1 MRRTQQSSA
10 ETLKFVS
17 ALSAQICER
26 RLMSMEREKIIAA
39 LETAFAEISG
49 AGYEDEPET
58 FAEFLESFK
67 KFRDPDFP
75 VYWIPWTVE
84 EAVEE
89 LTGRQFGWHEDAFK
103 DEWNYTGEFGFVCVD
118 PETLR
123 CLTAERTDDER
134 CAVSVVFPILEID
147 DAVQA
152 VEYFLRLV
160 QQA

>member
-1 MRRTQQSSA
+1 
-10 ETLKFVS
+10 
-17 ALSAQICER
+17 
-26 RLMSMEREKIIAA
+26 MEREKIIAA

-49 AGYEDEPET
+49 AEYEDEPET
-58 FAEFLESFK
+58 FAEFLESFR
-67 KFRDPDFP
+67 KFRDPETP

-84 EAVEE
+84 ETVEA
-89 LTGRQFGWHEDAFK
+89 LTGRKFGWHEDAFK
-103 DEWNYTGEFGFVCVD
+103 DEWNYTGEFGFICVD

-123 CLTAERTDDER
+123 CLTAEWTDDER
-134 CAVSVVFPILEID
+134 CAVSVVFSILSID

>member
-1 MRRTQQSSA
+1 
-10 ETLKFVS
+10 
-17 ALSAQICER
+17 
-26 RLMSMEREKIIAA
+26 MEREKIIAA
-39 LETAFAEISG
+39 LEAAFAEISG
-49 AGYEDEPET
+49 AVYEDEPET

-89 LTGRQFGWHEDAFK
+89 LTGKKYGWHEDAFR
-103 DEWNYTGEFGFVCVD
+103 DEWNYTGEFGFICVD

-134 CAVSVVFPILEID
+134 CAVSLVFPILSID
-147 DAVQA
+147 DAVQV

>member
-1 MRRTQQSSA
+1 
-10 ETLKFVS
+10 
-17 ALSAQICER
+17 
-26 RLMSMEREKIIAA
+26 MEREKIIAA

-123 CLTAERTDDER
+123 CLTAERTDDGR
-134 CAVSVVFPILEID
+134 CAVSVAFPILSID
-147 DAVQA
+147 DAVKA
-152 VEYFLRLV
+152 VEYFLQLV

>member
-1 MRRTQQSSA
+1 
-10 ETLKFVS
+10 
-17 ALSAQICER
+17 
-26 RLMSMEREKIIAA
+26 MEREKIIAA

-49 AGYEDEPET
+49 AKYEDEPET

-67 KFRDPDFP
+67 KFRDPETP

-89 LTGRQFGWHEDAFK
+89 LTGRKFGWHEDAFK
-103 DEWNYTGEFGFVCVD
+103 DEWNYTGEFGFICVD

-123 CLTAERTDDER
+123 YLTAERTDDER
-134 CAVSVVFPILEID
+134 CAVSVVFPILSID

-152 VEYFLRLV
+152 VEYFLRLA

>member
-1 MRRTQQSSA
+1 MKHSKAGA
-10 ETLKFVS
+10 ETLKCVS

-26 RLMSMEREKIIAA
+26 RSVSMEREKIIAA

-49 AGYEDEPET
+49 AEYEDEPET

-89 LTGRQFGWHEDAFK
+89 LTGKKYGWHEDAFR
-103 DEWNYTGEFGFVCVD
+103 DEWNYTGEFGFICVD

-134 CAVSVVFPILEID
+134 CAVSLVFPILSID

-152 VEYFLRLV
+152 VEYFLQLV

>member
-1 MRRTQQSSA
+1 
-10 ETLKFVS
+10 
-17 ALSAQICER
+17 
-26 RLMSMEREKIIAA
+26 
-39 LETAFAEISG
+39 
-49 AGYEDEPET
+49 
-58 FAEFLESFK
+58 
-67 KFRDPDFP
+67 

-84 EAVEE
+84 EAVEA
-89 LTGRQFGWHEDAFK
+89 LTGRKFGWHEDAFK
-103 DEWNYTGEFGFVCVD
+103 DEWNYTGEFGFICVD

-134 CAVSVVFPILEID
+134 CAVSVVFPILSID

>member
-1 MRRTQQSSA
+1 VKHSKAGA
-10 ETLKFVS
+10 ETLKSVS
-17 ALSAQICER
+17 ALSAQIYER
-26 RLMSMEREKIIAA
+26 RSVSMEREKIIAA

-67 KFRDPDFP
+67 KFRDPETP

-84 EAVEE
+84 EAVEA
-89 LTGRQFGWHEDAFK
+89 LTGRKFGWHEDAFK
-103 DEWNYTGEFGFVCVD
+103 DEWNYTGEFGFICVD
-118 PETLR
+118 PETLK

-134 CAVSVVFPILEID
+134 CAVSVVFPILEIE

>member
-1 MRRTQQSSA
+1 
-10 ETLKFVS
+10 
-17 ALSAQICER
+17 
-26 RLMSMEREKIIAA
+26 MERERIIAA

-49 AGYEDEPET
+49 AEYEDEPTT
-58 FAEFLESFK
+58 FAQFLESFK

-89 LTGRQFGWHEDAFK
+89 LTGRKFGWHEDAFK
-103 DEWNYTGEFGFVCVD
+103 DEWNYTGEFGFICVD
-118 PETLR
+118 PETLK
-123 CLTAERTDDER
+123 CLTAERSDDGR
-134 CAVSVVFPILEID
+134 CAVSVVFPILSID
-147 DAVQA
+147 EAVQA

>member
-1 MRRTQQSSA
+1 MKHSKAGA
-10 ETLKFVS
+10 ETLKCVS

-26 RLMSMEREKIIAA
+26 RSVSMEREKIIAA

-49 AGYEDEPET
+49 AEYEDEPET

-75 VYWIPWTVE
+75 VYWIPWAIE
-84 EAVEE
+84 EAVEL
-89 LTGRQFGWHEDAFK
+89 LTDRNFGWHEDALK
-103 DEWNYTGEFGFVCVD
+103 DEWSYTGEFSFICVD
-118 PETLR
+118 PETFK
-123 CLTAERTDDER
+123 CLTAERSNGSCT
-134 CAVSVVFPILEID
+134 VSVVFPILDID
-147 DAVQA
+147 DAVQV

>member
-1 MRRTQQSSA
+1 
-10 ETLKFVS
+10 
-17 ALSAQICER
+17 
-26 RLMSMEREKIIAA
+26 MEREKIIAA

-49 AGYEDEPET
+49 AEYEDEPET
-58 FAEFLESFK
+58 FAKFLESFK

-84 EAVEE
+84 EAVEA
-89 LTGRQFGWHEDAFK
+89 LTGRKFGWHEDAFK

-123 CLTAERTDDER
+123 CLTAERTDER
-134 CAVSVVFPILEID
+134 CTVSVAFPILSID
-147 DAVQA
+147 DAVKV
-152 VEYFLRLV
+152 VEYFLQLV

>member
-1 MRRTQQSSA
+1 
-10 ETLKFVS
+10 
-17 ALSAQICER
+17 
-26 RLMSMEREKIIAA
+26 MEREKIIAA

-49 AGYEDEPET
+49 AEYEDAPET
-58 FAEFLESFK
+58 FAEFLESFR
-67 KFRDPDFP
+67 KFRDPETP

-84 EAVEE
+84 ETVEA
-89 LTGRQFGWHEDAFK
+89 LTGRKFGWHEDAFK

-123 CLTAERTDDER
+123 CLTAERTDDAR
-134 CAVSVVFPILEID
+134 CAVSVVFSILSID

>member
-1 MRRTQQSSA
+1 
-10 ETLKFVS
+10 
-17 ALSAQICER
+17 
-26 RLMSMEREKIIAA
+26 MEREKIIAA

-49 AGYEDEPET
+49 AEYEDELET

-67 KFRDPDFP
+67 KFRDSETP

-89 LTGRQFGWHEDAFK
+89 LTGRKFGWHEDAFK
-103 DEWNYTGEFGFVCVD
+103 DEWNYTGEFGFICVD

-134 CAVSVVFPILEID
+134 CAVSVVFPILSID
-147 DAVQA
+147 DAVQV

>member
-1 MRRTQQSSA
+1 
-10 ETLKFVS
+10 
-17 ALSAQICER
+17 
-26 RLMSMEREKIIAA
+26 MEREKIIAA

-49 AGYEDEPET
+49 AVYEDEPET

-89 LTGRQFGWHEDAFK
+89 LTGKKYGWHEDAFR
-103 DEWNYTGEFGFVCVD
+103 DEWNYTGEFGFICVD

-134 CAVSVVFPILEID
+134 CAVSVAFPILSID
-147 DAVQA
+147 DAVKA
-152 VEYFLRLV
+152 VEYFLQLV